1 VPCFPRLLLDV
12 SGVWWKRSCGTA
24 GSRSDLFC
32 WMSLGGGVEG
42 AAAKMAEAE
51 EARCENIAFV
61 GGQGREAGAVY
72 TPLLIVSR
80 DFNIYRLRWI
90 NTD

>member
-1 VPCFPRLLLDV
+1 VGVSCFPRLLLDV

-42 AAAKMAEAE
+42 AAAKMAEARRDNLGRRRRD
-51 EARCENIAFV
+51 AKILAFV
-61 GGQGREAGAVY
+61 GGRGREAGQS
-72 TPLLIVSR
+72 TLLS
-80 DFNIYRLRWI
+80 
-90 NTD
+90 